1 MDPLRYIRPWHLYH
15 SCETAAWG
23 QHNKLPAERRA
34 SQWVWVMKWVQLE
47 GRGQSRPWSAA
58 TAPRNASL
66 TAVTTWRRYCF
77 LSRLLRAPKKPTRR
91 LLMMGPPGRSSALI
105 RRNTLSTRGWA
116 LCRRRSLP
124 FPLWRVCRCT
134 ASYFTNFFFFFFF
147 FLFHPPLSVVLSWRQ
162 LCF

>member
-1 MDPLRYIRPWHLYH
+1 M
-15 SCETAAWG
+15 
-23 QHNKLPAERRA
+23 
-34 SQWVWVMKWVQLE
+34 E
-47 GRGQSRPWSAA
+47 GRGESHPCPRAWSAA
-58 TAPRNASL
+58 TAPRNVSL

-77 LSRLLRAPKKPTRR
+77 LSRLLHAPKKPTRR

-134 ASYFTNFFFFFFF
+134 ASYFTNVFFFFFFF
-147 FLFHPPLSVVLSWRQ
+147 FVPPTTFSRAQLKTTVFLVKRWRRCGNVGADGAELYPQPQGVVWRRGG
-162 LCF
+162 